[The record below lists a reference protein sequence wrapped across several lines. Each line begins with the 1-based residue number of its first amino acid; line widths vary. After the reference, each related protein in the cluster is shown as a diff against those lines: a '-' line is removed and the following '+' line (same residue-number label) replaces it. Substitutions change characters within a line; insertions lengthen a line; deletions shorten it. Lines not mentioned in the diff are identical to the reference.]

1 MRRVEGGCTGRSQ
14 EDSLLDTSIRWDQE
28 KACALTRFSRVHAQ
42 PLDRMGTVD
51 LQVIAYGP
59 GQTEIRKTGGLY
71 GRGRP
76 SRDS

>member
-1 MRRVEGGCTGRSQ
+1 MRRAEDGYMEHSL
-14 EDSLLDTSIRWDQE
+14 EDSLPDTSTRWDRK
-28 KACALTRFSRVHAQ
+28 KACALTRFLRMHTQ
-42 PLDRMGTVD
+42 LLNRMGTVD

-76 SRDS
+76 SRAS